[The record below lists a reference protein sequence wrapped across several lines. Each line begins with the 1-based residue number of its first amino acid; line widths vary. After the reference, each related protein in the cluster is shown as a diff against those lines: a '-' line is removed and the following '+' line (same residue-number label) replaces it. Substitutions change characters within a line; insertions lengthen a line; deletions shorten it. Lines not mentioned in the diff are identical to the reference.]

1 MLWLPGPEQTS
12 SRSHPP
18 PPGPHPAEQELL
30 RLTDDSPVDLLC
42 APVPSCLPSPQ
53 LRPDPVVLQAADLI
67 WFEEHPQE
75 PSGGRRCVPGGL
87 GSRGFSQTADTSRQD
102 VNCVVDV
109 GSHSTF
115 AGTKIPVRITQTLLL
130 SAFLQGWAHSLR
142 CWRSSRPGHDSGLEG
157 TATVLRQG
165 AHGAAR
171 GGRLGCAPH
180 FVKCSSSRGNPY
192 LSPDM
197 S

>member
-75 PSGGRRCVPGGL
+75 PSGGRRCVPG
-87 GSRGFSQTADTSRQD
+87 
-102 VNCVVDV
+102 
-109 GSHSTF
+109 
-115 AGTKIPVRITQTLLL
+115 
-130 SAFLQGWAHSLR
+130 LR
-142 CWRSSRPGHDSGLEG
+142 
-157 TATVLRQG
+157 
-165 AHGAAR
+165 AR
-171 GGRLGCAPH
+171 G
-180 FVKCSSSRGNPY
+180 
-192 LSPDM
+192 
-197 S
+197 